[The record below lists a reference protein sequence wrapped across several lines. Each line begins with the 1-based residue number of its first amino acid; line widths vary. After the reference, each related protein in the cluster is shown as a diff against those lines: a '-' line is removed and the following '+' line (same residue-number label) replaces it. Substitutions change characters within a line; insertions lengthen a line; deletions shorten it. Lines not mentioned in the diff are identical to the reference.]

1 MDYKFYCDPTYD
13 IPLYL
18 YNMNMYIFSAFR
30 IYIFFGFFLFIFQR
44 RILFNVSGI
53 PQELAYYGLNNIEII
68 KIITSDDVGLLTW
81 FSKSKTNKST
91 LIYLQGN
98 SFDIGESI

>member
-1 MDYKFYCDPTYD
+1 
-13 IPLYL
+13 
-18 YNMNMYIFSAFR
+18 MYIFSAFG

-81 FSKSKTNKST
+81 FSKSKTNKPT

-98 SFDIGESI
+98 SFDIGDRTYKIKRYTNQG

>member
-1 MDYKFYCDPTYD
+1 
-13 IPLYL
+13 
-18 YNMNMYIFSAFR
+18 MNMYIFSAFG

-44 RILFNVSGI
+44 SILFNVSGI

-81 FSKSKTNKST
+81 FYKSKTNKPT

>member
-18 YNMNMYIFSAFR
+18 YNMNMYIFSAFG

-81 FSKSKTNKST
+81 FSKPKTNKPT